1 MNLPNT
7 QNIISTPL
15 AQIFKSTSAT
25 YKFYWFYSI
34 LQIIEANKTETTQTE
49 LIASMIGNVWFPIT
63 KYRLSFGKQ
72 DKLAN
77 IVDEILES
85 DNLLLAFEL
94 KTKQSDIVTGILA
107 FLKAHPKSK
116 LARNILKL
124 GNYVPYRFLSPWC
137 KDILKNVKDSQVEQT
152 IKSYASDIDQNK
164 NLPYFFENDKVI
176 FQQKWLTYFKEN
188 LRICYDYCFWNL
200 LEFLQKRN
208 PNVPNIAGKL
218 FPPNPKNRTLSEERK
233 YWKIISNELET
244 PLRCIFSG
252 ELIQME
258 DYALDHFI
266 PWSFVTHN
274 LLWNLVPIVP
284 SVNSSKSD
292 NLPDLNLY
300 FKKFGNLQFE
310 AFHIW
315 QEKGKK
321 KKLEDYLVIGH
332 SINEIS
338 QLSKSDFILKLENQI
353 KPLTQIA
360 QNMGFQSNWTYQK

>member
-1 MNLPNT
+1 MNLLNT
-7 QNIISTPL
+7 QNIIVAPL

-34 LQIIEANKTETTQTE
+34 LQAIEANKTETTQTE
-49 LIASMIGNVWFPIT
+49 LIASMIGNAWFPIT

-77 IVDEILES
+77 IVDEILGS
-85 DNLLLAFEL
+85 NHSLLDFKGKE
-94 KTKQSDIVTGILA
+94 KQSEIVEGILI
-107 FLKAHPKSK
+107 FLKEEPKSK
-116 LARNILKL
+116 LAKNILKL
-124 GNYVPYRFLSPWC
+124 GNYVPYRFLRPWC
-137 KDILKNVKDSQVEQT
+137 TDILKNVKDNQFEKV
-152 IKSYASDIDQNK
+152 IKIYASDINEAK

-176 FQQKWLTYFKEN
+176 FQQKWLEYFKQH

-200 LEFLQKRN
+200 LEYLQKRN

-218 FPPNPKNRTLSEERK
+218 FPPNPKNRTLGEERK
-233 YWKIISNELET
+233 YWKIISSELEQ
-244 PLRCIFSG
+244 PLRCVFSD
-252 ELIQME
+252 EIIKM
-258 DYALDHFI
+258 DNYALDHFI

-292 NLPDLNLY
+292 NLPNLNVY
-300 FKKFGNLQFE
+300 FKKFGHLQFE

-315 QEKGKK
+315 QQKGKK
-321 KKLEDYLVIGH
+321 KKLEDYLVIGN

-338 QLSKSDFILKLENQI
+338 QLSKSDFILKLENQV

-360 QNMGFQSNWTYQK
+360 QNMGFQANWTYQK